1 MVYDDKFL
9 CKKKNSSEK
18 TDFLAGHRGISE
30 ISETGISQ
38 FQSIKWKIKLEMKN
52 RWGPSENG

>member
-1 MVYDDKFL
+1 MKALVARGRKMVNDDKFL
-9 CKKKNSSEK
+9 CKKKNSAEK

-38 FQSIKWKIKLEMKN
+38 FQ
-52 RWGPSENG
+52 